1 MSKKKEMSRRE
12 ALKLA
17 AAAAAFG
24 SVLGYGVSAEAGSG
38 AERADLKVEKMYIKI
53 FRKDTLLSTL
63 PLPPNVC
70 GDIMTGNKLLLK
82 FYRNNELV
90 NGAEIFAWSWGE

>member
-12 ALKLA
+12 ALKL
-17 AAAAAFG
+17 AAAAFG

-53 FRKDTLLSTL
+53 FRKDILLSML

-70 GDIMTGNKLLLK
+70 GDIITGNKLLLK
-82 FYRNNELV
+82 FYRNDILV
-90 NGAEIFAWSWGE
+90 NGADIFSWSWGE